1 MNHSICDYRIVYDTG
16 FLYRAKNVSLDGIVA
31 EDTGIIAARAF
42 VEARKA
48 GRAIATYPGERPLDL
63 VDAYRV
69 QDAAISLWR
78 RAIGGWK
85 VGRINAPDD
94 VRLGAN
100 RLAGPIF
107 ADTIVDGTAD
117 EPVLPVFA
125 DGFAA
130 GEAEL
135 LLRIRVPRPGSL
147 PRDDAETL
155 EWIEDVRIGLEIASS
170 PYPGINDDGACVTIS
185 DHGNNAGL
193 VLGKPVARERWGD
206 LRAIE
211 VETLVGDEVVGRAT
225 VATML
230 DGPLGAVRF
239 LLGNLRERG
248 IRPRDGW
255 WISSGAVTGVH
266 GVRPGD
272 RLSARF
278 IGIGEVSC
286 RIAAVSG

>member
-1 MNHSICDYRIVYDTG
+1 V
-16 FLYRAKNVSLDGIVA
+16 VQ
-31 EDTGIIAARAF
+31 DTGINTARAF
-42 VEARKA
+42 VEARRA
-48 GRAIATYPGERPLDL
+48 GQAIAVYPGERPLDL
-63 VDAYRV
+63 AQAYRV
-69 QDAAISLWR
+69 QDAAISLWQR
-78 RAIGGWK
+78 TIGGWK
-85 VGRINAPDD
+85 VGRINSPEDK
-94 VRLGAN
+94 RLGSD

-107 ADTIVDGTAD
+107 DDTIVDGTES

-135 LLRIRVPRPGSL
+135 LLRLRVPPGGGC
-147 PRDDAETL
+147 PRNGFEAL
-155 EWIEDVRIGLEIASS
+155 GWIDDVRIGLEIASS
-170 PYPGINDDGACVTIS
+170 PYPGINADGACVTVS
-185 DHGNNAGL
+185 DQGNNAGL
-193 VLGKPVARERWGD
+193 VLGLPVTQERWSE

-211 VETLVGDEVVGRAT
+211 VETSVSAEVVGRAS

-248 IRPRDGW
+248 IEPQAGW
-255 WISSGAVTGVH
+255 WISSGAITGVH
-266 GVRPGD
+266 PIAPGD

-286 RIAAVSG
+286 RIEAMSG

>member
-1 MNHSICDYRIVYDTG
+1 MQDYAIVYDTG
-16 FLYRAKNVSLDGIVA
+16 FRYLAQNASLEGLVVQ
-31 EDTGIIAARAF
+31 DTGINTARTF

-48 GRAIATYPGERPLDL
+48 GQAIAAYPGLRPLDL
-63 VDAYRV
+63 AQAYRV
-69 QDAAISLWR
+69 QDAAISLWQR
-78 RAIGGWK
+78 DIGGWK
-85 VGRINAPDD
+85 VGRINSPEDE
-94 VRLGAN
+94 RLGAD
-100 RLAGPIF
+100 RLVGPIF
-107 ADTIVDGTAD
+107 ADTIVDGTSG

-135 LLRIRVPRPGSL
+135 LLRLGEPQRNRL

-193 VLGKPVARERWGD
+193 VFGQAVSRELWGE

-211 VETLVGDEVVGRAT
+211 VETRVGDRAVGRAS

-239 LLGNLRERG
+239 LLANLSERG
-248 IRPRDGW
+248 IEPCAGW

-266 GVRPGD
+266 AVRPGD

-278 IGIGEVSC
+278 LGIGEVSC
-286 RIAAVSG
+286 RIAAASG

>member
-1 MNHSICDYRIVYDTG
+1 VRQ
-16 FLYRAKNVSLDGIVA
+16 
-31 EDTGIIAARAF
+31 DTGINTARAF
-42 VEARKA
+42 VEARKT
-48 GRAIATYPGERPLDL
+48 GQAIAAYPGEPPLDL
-63 VDAYRV
+63 AAAYRV
-69 QDAAISLWR
+69 QDAAIALWHR
-78 RAIGGWK
+78 TIGGWK
-85 VGRINAPDD
+85 VGRINSPEDE
-94 VRLGAN
+94 RLGAD

-107 ADTIVDGTAD
+107 ADAIVDGTLG

-125 DGFAA
+125 AGFAA

-135 LLRIRVPRPGSL
+135 LLRIGVPRQGPL

-155 EWIEDVRIGLEIASS
+155 GWIDEVRSGLEIASS

-193 VLGKPVARERWGD
+193 VLGPPVARERWAD
-206 LRAIE
+206 LQAID
-211 VETLVGDEVVGRAT
+211 VETLVNGQAVGRAS

-248 IRPRDGW
+248 IEPQGGW

-266 GVRPGD
+266 GVTPGD

>member
-1 MNHSICDYRIVYDTG
+1 MAD
-16 FLYRAKNVSLDGIVA
+16 
-31 EDTGIIAARAF
+31 DTGIMTARAF

-48 GRAIATYPGERPLDL
+48 GRAIAAYPGERPLDL
-63 VDAYRV
+63 AEAYRV
-69 QDAAISLWR
+69 QDIAISLWH

-85 VGRINAPDD
+85 VGRINPPDD
-94 VRLGAN
+94 ARLGAN

-107 ADTIVDGTAD
+107 ADTIVDAASG

-135 LLRIRVPRPGSL
+135 LLRLGVPPRNRVPQ
-147 PRDDAETL
+147 DDAETL
-155 EWIEDVRIGLEIASS
+155 EWIDDVRIGLEIASS

-193 VLGKPVARERWGD
+193 VLGRPVARDRWSD
-206 LRAIE
+206 LESIE
-211 VETLVGDEVVGRAT
+211 VETRIGDRQVGKASA
-225 VATML
+225 ATML

-239 LLGNLRERG
+239 LLGNLDERG
-248 IRPRDGW
+248 IEPRDGW

-278 IGIGEVSC
+278 AGIGEVSC
-286 RIAAVSG
+286 GIAAMRG

>member
-1 MNHSICDYRIVYDTG
+1 MANDI
-16 FLYRAKNVSLDGIVA
+16 GI
-31 EDTGIIAARAF
+31 TTARAF
-42 VEARKA
+42 VDARKA
-48 GRAIATYPGERPLDL
+48 GRAIAAYPGDRPLDL
-63 VDAYRV
+63 AEAYRV
-69 QDAAISLWR
+69 QDAALSMWD

-85 VGRINAPDD
+85 VGRIQAPDD
-94 VRLGAN
+94 ERLGAN

-107 ADTIVDGTAD
+107 ADAIVDAGAG

-135 LLRIRVPRPGSL
+135 MLRLRVPRSGVMPL
-147 PRDDAETL
+147 DDAETL
-155 EWIEDVRIGLEIASS
+155 GWIDAVRIGLEIASS
-170 PYPGINDDGACVTIS
+170 PYSGINDDGACVTIS

-193 VLGKPVARERWGD
+193 VLGPPVARELWAR
-206 LRAIE
+206 LREIE
-211 VETLVGDEVVGRAT
+211 VETSVGAEVVGTAS

-248 IRPRDGW
+248 IEPRDGW

-266 GVRPGD
+266 GIKPSD
-272 RLSARF
+272 RLAARF
-278 IGIGEVSC
+278 AGIGEVSC
-286 RIAAVSG
+286 TIAAMAG

>member
-1 MNHSICDYRIVYDTG
+1 MADNS
-16 FLYRAKNVSLDGIVA
+16 
-31 EDTGIIAARAF
+31 GIITARAF
-42 VEARKA
+42 VDARKA
-48 GRAIATYPGERPLDL
+48 GRAIAAYPGDRPRDL
-63 VDAYRV
+63 AEAYRV
-69 QDAAISLWR
+69 QDAALLLWD

-85 VGRINAPDD
+85 VGRIPAPDD
-94 VRLGAN
+94 ERLGAN

-107 ADTIVDGTAD
+107 ADTIVDGTAR

-135 LLRIRVPRPGSL
+135 LLRIRVPQPVRL

-155 EWIEDVRIGLEIASS
+155 DWIDDVRIGLEIASS
-170 PYPGINDDGACVTIS
+170 PYSGINDDGACVTIS

-193 VLGKPVARERWGD
+193 VLGRQVARERWAD
-206 LRAIE
+206 LREID
-211 VETLVGDEVVGRAT
+211 VETRVGDQTVGEAK

-239 LLGNLRERG
+239 LLGNLGERR
-248 IRPRDGW
+248 IEPRDGW
-255 WISSGAVTGVH
+255 WISTGAVTGVH
-266 GVRPGD
+266 GIKPGE
-272 RLSARF
+272 RLVGRF

-286 RIAAVSG
+286 TIAAMSG

>member
-1 MNHSICDYRIVYDTG
+1 
-16 FLYRAKNVSLDGIVA
+16 VA
-31 EDTGIIAARAF
+31 DDTGIIAARAF

-48 GRAIATYPGERPLDL
+48 GQAMASYPGERPLDL
-63 VDAYRV
+63 AEAYRV
-69 QDAAISLWR
+69 QDAAISLWQ

-94 VRLGAN
+94 ERLGAN
-100 RLAGPIF
+100 RLSGPIF
-107 ADTIVDGTAD
+107 ADTIVDATAR

-135 LLRIRVPRPGSL
+135 LLRIRVPQPDRL
-147 PRDDAETL
+147 PRDDPETL

-185 DHGNNAGL
+185 DHGNNSGL
-193 VLGKPVARERWGD
+193 VLGLPVDRARWGD

-211 VETLVGDEVVGRAT
+211 VETLVDGLVVGNAR

-248 IRPRDGW
+248 IAPRDGW
-255 WISSGAVTGVH
+255 WISSGAITGVH

-286 RIAAVSG
+286 TIAAVSG

>member
-1 MNHSICDYRIVYDTG
+1 MVQ
-16 FLYRAKNVSLDGIVA
+16 
-31 EDTGIIAARAF
+31 DTGINTARAF

-48 GRAIATYPGERPLDL
+48 GQAMAAYPGERPLDL
-63 VDAYRV
+63 AEAYRV
-69 QDAAISLWR
+69 QDAAISLWHR
-78 RAIGGWK
+78 TIGGWK
-85 VGRINAPDD
+85 VGRINSPEDEA
-94 VRLGAN
+94 LGAD

-107 ADTIVDGTAD
+107 ADTIVDGTSG

-135 LLRIRVPRPGSL
+135 LLRIGAPPAKQL
-147 PRDDAETL
+147 PQDDAETL
-155 EWIEDVRIGLEIASS
+155 EWISDVRIGLEIASS

-193 VLGKPVARERWGD
+193 VLGPQVPRARWGD
-206 LRAIE
+206 LQQIV
-211 VETLVGDEVVGRAT
+211 VETRVDDRPVGRAS
-225 VATML
+225 VAAML

-239 LLGNLRERG
+239 LLANLRGRRIE
-248 IRPRDGW
+248 PSKGW
-255 WISSGAVTGVH
+255 WISSGAITGVH

-272 RLSARF
+272 RLVARF